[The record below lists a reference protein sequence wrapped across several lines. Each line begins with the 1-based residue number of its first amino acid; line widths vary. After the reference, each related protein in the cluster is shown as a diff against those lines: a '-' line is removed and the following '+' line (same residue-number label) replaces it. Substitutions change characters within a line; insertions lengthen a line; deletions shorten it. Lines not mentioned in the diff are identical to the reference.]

1 MNEQPKS
8 RRWIL
13 GNALGVAGVLLACL
27 VGMAL
32 MGAPVWRVAL
42 LGAVIAFVSLGGW
55 RLKVVAR
62 RRLERDGAENLRR
75 SLGRPWVR
83 VGLALLALPVGTLWF
98 VLIYMVGGLPQ
109 GSVLV
114 SILSNLHM
122 GAMFMGMALVAAAFV
137 RGGQEPRCA
146 RCEYLLE
153 GAPEGG
159 YTVCPECG
167 LGLLTRGTIVKGR
180 RRVYWPMVVAGVAV
194 VVGTFAGLGVF
205 MRGSAFMT
213 RYLPT
218 GSLIMEA
225 TAAPRGFT
233 ITEWAELLTRQ
244 LTPEQAERLFEGM
257 LGLRERQG
265 FYDRLAEGWMDRTA
279 MAGGV
284 PAEMIERYYAGMLEL
299 WIAAPEAVKRSDSAL
314 PRFGFGG
321 DYRGNISVPATAML
335 QVWFVPESLTI
346 DGAPATRVHDPQGP
360 LYGINL
366 NTTDRNFRGH
376 TRDLVTPSSHG
387 PVGLLEVTP
396 AMGDTVELR
405 GTGWLHVVPHGGVV
419 PAGAVWSRRVD
430 VRKTVRLV
438 N

>member
-1 MNEQPKS
+1 MDEQPKS

-42 LGAVIAFVSLGGW
+42 LGAVIAVVWLGGW

-75 SLGRPWVR
+75 ALGRPWVR
-83 VGLALLALPVGTLWF
+83 VGLALLVLPVGTLWF
-98 VLIYMVGGLPQ
+98 VLIYMVGGMQ
-109 GSVLV
+109 RGSVLV
-114 SILSNLHM
+114 SILNNLHM

-167 LGLLTRGTIVKGR
+167 QGLLTRGTIVKGR
-180 RRVYWPMVVAGVAV
+180 RRIIWPMVVAGVAV

-205 MRGSAFMT
+205 MRGSAYMT
-213 RYLPT
+213 RYLST
-218 GSLIMEA
+218 DSLIKEVA
-225 TAAPRGFT
+225 AAPRGFT
-233 ITEWAELLTRQ
+233 STEWAELLTRQ
-244 LTPEQAERLFEGM
+244 LSQGQAERLFEGM
-257 LGLRERQG
+257 LDLRDKRG
-265 FYDRLAEGWMDRTA
+265 YYDRLAEGWMDRTA

-284 PAEMIERYYAGMLEL
+284 RAELVERSYAGMLEL
-299 WIAAPEAVKRSDSAL
+299 WISVPDAVERSDASGT
-314 PRFGFGG
+314 RFGFGG

-346 DGAPATRVHDPQGP
+346 DGAPATMVHEPQGP

-405 GTGWLHVVPHGGVV
+405 GTGWLHVVPHGASLPG
-419 PAGAVWSRRVD
+419 GAVWSRRVD
-430 VRKTVRLV
+430 VRKTVRLI